1 MSRVGSVDRVN
12 LDVYRSCSWS
22 EKRRV
27 LEVFWR
33 CDVVA
38 SDRITDAALQ
48 YGPWALLCCVVLA
61 LEPIPVLAIAI
72 GRSDAL
78 AWTALVVEAVML
90 ASVWWAAVRCNSL
103 RKRAPDPAT
112 V

>member
-1 MSRVGSVDRVN
+1 MPVSSVDAVK

-33 CDVVA
+33 RDVVA
-38 SDRITDAALQ
+38 SERITDAALQ

-61 LEPIPVLAIAI
+61 VEPIPVLALSA
-72 GRSDAL
+72 GRVDAL
-78 AWTALVVEAVML
+78 AWVAAAVEAITLL
-90 ASVWWAAVRCNSL
+90 ALWWAAVRCSSL
-103 RKRAPDPAT
+103 RRRVDDRVSA
-112 V
+112 